1 MRGQWIRLWA
11 AFFVGLGLGVGAEAS
26 SREQILGQV
35 RLLRGL
41 PVAGAQVMLF
51 DLADLRR
58 GAVAQTT
65 TDALGSF
72 ALPLGRRPNGV
83 VLGQNYPNP
92 FNPST
97 VIPYELS
104 SSSWVRLEVFNLLGQ
119 RLALLVDG
127 EQEAGAHRAR
137 WDGTDGSGR
146 AAAAGVYLYRLTV
159 GESSQTGRMVLV
171 DGQAGVP
178 LGGSGVEVV
187 PSLGSDGSYGL
198 VVLGDGIVAYVDADF
213 EMASGLV
220 AIEVESARGARGKAS
235 QEGILGDVNNNG
247 RVDADDALLVMAYS
261 LKGSVSLPDGG
272 DISLG
277 DVDRDG
283 RITVTDA
290 WLIATYVVNPA
301 DPVLPLGIGNPLYAF
316 DQTVAQIQAL
326 EAELER
332 NRKLIEEAVAEQ
344 LRNHPLN
351 APKDQFES
359 DADYA
364 ARISQLDSVRA
375 QSYQEIREQYGLDSI
390 QVQITRLYRSFFPAG
405 EGTITTTLGEYNAN
419 EGYFPITFETM
430 LNGESQRLLEKL
442 SLNTDEA
449 RSLYENWDNVTIKGF
464 LSIDPGY
471 RQALA
476 YIQLE
481 YAPIWP
487 KGIRWEFNEVYHLGD
502 NNVAAF
508 SPDGKYI
515 VTASQGDRM
524 ATLWD
529 MSSGQVVRQME
540 HGTNS
545 GDYVY
550 AVAFSP
556 DGRYFGTGG
565 KDTDRSFSS
574 GKMVLWDVNSGR
586 KVREQEFATAVE
598 AIIFSPDGQHLVS
611 ITRPYSST
619 NRMFLWRIG
628 SNQRLYYN
636 LNGSSDTADAIAF
649 SPDGKY
655 LVAGHTRQYT
665 NELDKVILL
674 EVGSVTAESTTWVQH
689 TEHTGVVHAVAFSP
703 DGKYLV
709 TGGYLR
715 RGEDQG
721 IVTFWEVTE
730 DPIQEDPIQEPG
742 QSLLQVEHEN
752 HIHFIAFSPDGKYL
766 AVGEHGGTITFY
778 QIPEEITITTE
789 IAVEKTIR
797 ATGDTDLAW
806 SSDGRFI
813 SDSNKVYRTLLDP

>member
-11 AFFVGLGLGVGAEAS
+11 TFFVGLGLGVGAEAS

-35 RLLRGL
+35 RLLGGL
-41 PVAGAQVMLF
+41 PVAGAQVILF

-58 GAVAQTT
+58 GVVAQTT
-65 TDALGSF
+65 TDEDGQFVLAVGTGLPVGF
-72 ALPLGRRPNGV
+72 A
-83 VLGQNYPNP
+83 LGQNYPNP
-92 FNPST
+92 FNPGT
-97 VIPYELS
+97 VIPYQLAS
-104 SSSWVRLEVFNLLGQ
+104 AAHVRLEVFNLLGQ
-119 RLALLVDG
+119 RVATLVDG
-127 EQEAGAHRAR
+127 EQAAGAHTAL
-137 WDGTDGSGR
+137 WTATDGAGR
-146 AAAAGVYLYRLTV
+146 AVAAGVYLYRLTV
-159 GESSQTGRMVLV
+159 AETSQTGRMVLV

-178 LGGSGVEVV
+178 LGGLGVEEVQ
-187 PSLGSDGSYGL
+187 SLGSAGPYGL
-198 VVLGDGIVAYVDADF
+198 VVFGDGIVAYVDADF

-272 DISLG
+272 NISLG

-316 DQTVAQIQAL
+316 DQTVAQIRAL

-375 QSYQEIREQYGLDSI
+375 QSYQELREQYGLDSI

-430 LNGESQRLLEKL
+430 LNGESQRLLGKL

-449 RSLYENWDNVTIKGF
+449 RNLHNNWDEVIVKGF

-481 YAPIWP
+481 YTPIWP

-502 NNVAAF
+502 NNVAAAF

-515 VTASQGDRM
+515 VTASQDNRM

-545 GDYVY
+545 SDYVY

-565 KDTDRSFSS
+565 EDRDRHSSS

-586 KVREQEFATAVE
+586 KVREQEFADEVE

-611 ITRPYSST
+611 ITKPHSST

-636 LNGSSDTADAIAF
+636 LNGSSSTVDAIAF

-655 LVAGHTRQYT
+655 LVAGHTR
-665 NELDKVILL
+665 EHSSKLDRVILL
-674 EVGSVTAESTTWVQH
+674 EVGSATVESTTWVQPI
-689 TEHTGVVHAVAFSP
+689 EHTGVVNAVAFSP

-715 RGEDQG
+715 RGEDRG
-721 IVTFWEVTE
+721 VVTLWEVT
-730 DPIQEDPIQEPG
+730 DAPIQEPG
-742 QSLLQVEHEN
+742 QNLLQVEHEN

-789 IAVEKTIR
+789 IAVGKTIR

>member
-1 MRGQWIRLWA
+1 MRDQWIRLWA

-26 SREQILGQV
+26 SREQVLGQV
-35 RLLRGL
+35 RLSGGL
-41 PVAGAQVMLF
+41 PVAGAQVILF

-58 GAVAQTT
+58 GVVAQTT

-127 EQEAGAHRAR
+127 EQGAGVYRAR
-137 WDGTDGSGR
+137 WDGTDLSGR

-187 PSLGSDGSYGL
+187 PSLGFGESYGL

-213 EMASGLV
+213 EMESGLV
-220 AIEVESARGARGKAS
+220 AIEMASARGARGKAS

-283 RITVTDA
+283 SITVTDA

-375 QSYQEIREQYGLDSI
+375 QSYQELGEQYGLDSI

-430 LNGESQRLLEKL
+430 LNGESQRLEEKL

-449 RSLYENWDNVTIKGF
+449 RSLYENWGNVTIKGF

-502 NNVAAF
+502 NNVAAAF

-515 VTASQGDRM
+515 VTASQHDRM

-529 MSSGQVVRQME
+529 MSSGQIVRQME

-545 GDYVY
+545 GDYIY

-565 KDTDRSFSS
+565 EDRDRRLSS

-586 KVREQEFATAVE
+586 KVREQEFADEVE

-611 ITRPYSST
+611 ITKPRLST

-628 SNQRLYYN
+628 SNQRLYYD

-655 LVAGHTRQYT
+655 IVAGHTRERISQ
-665 NELDKVILL
+665 LDRVILL
-674 EVGSVTAESTTWVQH
+674 EVGSATVESTTWVQPI
-689 TEHTGVVHAVAFSP
+689 EHTGVVNAVAFSP
-703 DGKYLV
+703 DGKYIV

-715 RGEDQG
+715 RGEDRG
-721 IVTFWEVTE
+721 VVTFWEVT
-730 DPIQEDPIQEPG
+730 DAPIQEPG

-789 IAVEKTIR
+789 IAVEKTIK

-813 SDSNKVYRTLLDP
+813 SDSNKVYRMLLDP